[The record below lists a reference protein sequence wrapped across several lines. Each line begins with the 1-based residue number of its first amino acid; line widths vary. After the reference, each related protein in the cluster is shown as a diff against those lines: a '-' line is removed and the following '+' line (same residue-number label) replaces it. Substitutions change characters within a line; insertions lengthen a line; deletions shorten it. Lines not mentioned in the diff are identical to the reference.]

1 MIALRFLSPLTKES
15 TGCNL
20 LLLPKGRLVQDR
32 EAAIKVGGHG
42 RTIRLKERAGKKAMP
57 YCYPPDPNTRKPRF
71 APPPNSCDTHF
82 HVFGPPEQFPF
93 VSTHEYTPPAAP
105 LEHYLKMIAVIGIE
119 RAVVVQPSV
128 HGLDNSATLDAI
140 KNSAERFRGVARIDE
155 RTPKSELQRLH
166 DGGVRGVR
174 FNLLDRPRGNVKLD
188 VLDRCVEHIVEFG
201 WSVDLHIDTKNL
213 LAEEK
218 RIRAMPISVVI
229 DHIARIKPSEGLDQ
243 PAFQLLLD
251 LIRNK
256 RVWVKV
262 SGADK
267 ICNTQ
272 VHSYIDL
279 PFVEVLPFARTVIAA
294 APDRVIWGTDW
305 PHSNNFAP
313 GYTPNDG
320 DLVDLLAA
328 FAPDDVVRKKILV
341 DNPVELY
348 GFE

>member
-1 MIALRFLSPLTKES
+1 
-15 TGCNL
+15 
-20 LLLPKGRLVQDR
+20 
-32 EAAIKVGGHG
+32 
-42 RTIRLKERAGKKAMP
+42 MP
-57 YCYPPDPNTRKPRF
+57 YCYPPDPNTRTPAFVPPR
-71 APPPNSCDTHF
+71 NSCDTHF

-140 KNSAERFRGVARIDE
+140 AHARDRFRGVGRIDDK
-155 RTPKSELQRLH
+155 TPPSDLKRLH
-166 DGGVRGVR
+166 EGGIRGVR
-174 FNLLDRPRGNVKLD
+174 FNLLDRPRGNVQLD
-188 VLDRCVEHIVEFG
+188 VFDRCVENIAALG
-201 WSVDLHIDTKNL
+201 WSVDLHIDPKNL
-213 LAEEK
+213 LDQEK
-218 RIRAMPISVVI
+218 RIRALPIPVVI
-229 DHIARIKPSEGLDQ
+229 DHIARIKPQAGLSQ

-251 LIRNK
+251 LLK
-256 RVWVKV
+256 GKHVWVKV

-272 VHSYIDL
+272 VHSYFGL
-279 PFVEVLPFARTVIAA
+279 PFTEVIPFARTVIDA

-313 GYTPNDG
+313 GHTPNDG

-328 FAPDDVVRKKILV
+328 FAPDEQTRQKILV
-341 DNPVELY
+341 DNPAALY

>member
-1 MIALRFLSPLTKES
+1 M
-15 TGCNL
+15 
-20 LLLPKGRLVQDR
+20 
-32 EAAIKVGGHG
+32 H
-42 RTIRLKERAGKKAMP
+42 

-71 APPPNSCDTHF
+71 SPPPNSCDTHF

-105 LEHYLKMIAVIGIE
+105 LEHYLRMIEIIGIE

-140 KNSAERFRGVARIDE
+140 KNSGGRFRGVARIDD
-155 RTPKSELQRLH
+155 RTPKSELQRMH
-166 DGGVRGVR
+166 AGGVRGVR

-188 VLDRCVEHIVEFG
+188 MLDRCVEHIVEFG
-201 WSVDLHIDTKNL
+201 WSVDLHIDTKKL
-213 LAEEK
+213 LEEEK
-218 RIRAMPISVVI
+218 RIRSMPTPVVI
-229 DHIARIKPSEGLDQ
+229 DHIARVKPVEGLDQ

-251 LIRNK
+251 LMK
-256 RVWVKV
+256 HKYVWVKV

-267 ICNTQ
+267 ICNTN
-272 VHSYIDL
+272 VYSYFGL
-279 PFVEVLPFARTVIAA
+279 PFVEVIPFARAVIAA

-313 GYTPNDG
+313 GHTPNDG
-320 DLVDLLAA
+320 DLVDLLAE
-328 FAPDDVVRKKILV
+328 FAPDEAVRKKILV
-341 DNPVELY
+341 DNPAALY